1 MADYFMSAQ
10 DEYDLLSKAP
20 DHVGTSSTAGD
31 KVELRFDQALTGR
44 QVLNTMKRFERWLIQ
59 NGLNNAGAS
68 LPVNRG

>member
-1 MADYFMSAQ
+1 MADYFMSTTN
-10 DEYDLLSKAP
+10 EYDLLSKAP
-20 DHVGTSSTAGD
+20 DNVGTSSTAAD

-44 QVLNTMKRFERWLIQ
+44 QVINTMKRFERWLIQ